1 MKLVYI
7 DGPWY
12 EDQEPTITLQD
23 LQDVSNQKLEEVID
37 TALTLLIGR
46 KAQTNIK
53 ENIKRHLGLKD
64 TSEIKAL
71 EKLKLRSSEV
81 FYMRRYGN
89 LVTIDP
95 SRPIQQYILDDMK
108 AGTDFYVC
116 VELPKE
122 LQKQVDA
129 HKAKLEKKSKEAAI
143 KKKEREI
150 AKAKKILAQLTTT

>member
-12 EDQEPTITLQD
+12 EDQEPTIAVQD
-23 LQDVSNQKLEEVID
+23 LQDVSNQKLEEVIG

-46 KAQTNIK
+46 KAQANVK
-53 ENIKRHLGLKD
+53 ETVKRYLGLKD
-64 TSEIKAL
+64 ASEVKAL
-71 EKLKLRSSEV
+71 ENLKIRSPEV
-81 FYMRRYGN
+81 FYLRSYGN

-150 AKAKKILAQLTTT
+150 ARAKKILAQLATT